1 MNDIQTQ
8 VCDFRELGD
17 QIANLTLRQAT
28 ELSRYLE
35 QFHGL
40 KPSRAGTVIVPP
52 PIEQPPK
59 ENAKTEFDVVLVG
72 FDQEKR
78 VSVIRAV
85 RAVTGWPLKESRDS
99 LDAIPA
105 RLKEGASQDDA
116 LKVKAEVEASG
127 GKVELR

>member
-8 VCDFRELGD
+8 ARDFRELGD
-17 QIANLTLRQAT
+17 QIANLSLKQAA

-40 KPSRAGTVIVPP
+40 KPSRAGTVVVPP
-52 PIEQPPK
+52 PIEQPK

-85 RAVTGWPLKESRDS
+85 RAVTGWPLKEARDS
-99 LDAIPA
+99 LDATLA
-105 RLKEGASQDDA
+105 KLKEGASQDDA
-116 LKVKAEVEASG
+116 LKVKAEVEAAG